1 MPTVLV
7 ITVRRGRVLSSPP
20 PFPFGTLH
28 KASLLKKQGREG
40 EDLCTAGFS
49 STLRPTRWKTEKSL
63 SCRIS
68 AHLLPYVW
76 PTLRVRRPP
85 GFSCPCC
92 SWLHVCNYP
101 AITLGG
107 STVPGP
113 GSGSVVWEQSF
124 SGLHRWAGSL
134 GCRRR
139 WKQRLPQPLP
149 GAAGGKKVSGS

>member
-1 MPTVLV
+1 MILWEMTRLLCRRIRMPTVLV
-7 ITVRRGRVLSSPP
+7 ITVRCGRVLSSPP

-40 EDLCTAGFS
+40 PVHSRLFLDTPSHEMYGQPSESGDPQVS
-49 STLRPTRWKTEKSL
+49 P
-63 SCRIS
+63 
-68 AHLLPYVW
+68 V
-76 PTLRVRRPP
+76 
-85 GFSCPCC
+85 CPCC

-113 GSGSVVWEQSF
+113 GSRSVVWEQSF